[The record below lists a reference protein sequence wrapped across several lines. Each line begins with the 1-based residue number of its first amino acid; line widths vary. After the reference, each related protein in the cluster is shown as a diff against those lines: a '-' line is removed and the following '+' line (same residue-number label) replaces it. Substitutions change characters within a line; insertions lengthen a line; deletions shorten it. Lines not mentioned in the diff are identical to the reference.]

1 MTESKTELLGW
12 LNDLLQVNYSSI
24 EQCGSGAAFC
34 QILDSIH
41 GSVPLSRVK
50 FDSTAE
56 YDYVSNFKILQSILN
71 KHKIERNVP
80 IDRLVKCRY
89 SDNLEFL
96 QWIKK
101 YWDAFYPGGRYDA
114 PAKRNNAKKIRP
126 AAFPVQ
132 KSVNSSRAEI
142 LQSRT
147 SATSRDEVDT
157 TDSRIGSAKQD
168 TARKKVAID
177 ESDSSPHKT
186 SATPRRS
193 SMVGLTKSI
202 SQQRILDP
210 ILSQNTEKQIQELT
224 RQVNE
229 LKSVA
234 DTLERERNFYYLK
247 LRDLEVLVFDKLESP
262 EQPALLSEIQ
272 AILYATEEG
281 FIRPN
286 RTSPPKRIQSAAG
299 TTPRG
304 ESHVEVNPT
313 IISVSIEK
321 LADSL
326 TNTAPIVKLHHSA
339 RSASQSGGPDTLKMP
354 FAETGAINDTISFSE
369 AISETGLKI
378 SDPSNLP
385 AEQANSVFPTNQETV
400 SQLATVET
408 KKSAPPSKPATPK
421 TRPSSVA
428 TQRPTTPSK
437 TATPR
442 SRPTSAVKEKAMDD
456 ASKAVTRSQVP
467 SKLASRNA
475 SVQAAEPSVDSV
487 GRKSAGSR
495 ITDIA
500 TEVVNATES
509 MIVGD
514 TVSVE
519 KKDTSAEGLPPLP
532 QQGSKPQLTPKQS
545 KSESVE
551 ARNEFFSQAVI
562 ASDIDNGSN

>member
-177 ESDSSPHKT
+177 EIVPKD
-186 SATPRRS
+186 
-193 SMVGLTKSI
+193 TKEK
-202 SQQRILDP
+202 LDDP

-247 LRDLEVLVFDKLESP
+247 LRDLEVLVFDKLERKKQP
-262 EQPALLSEIQ
+262 EQSALLSEIQ